1 MDAVTT
7 NADGIVKVAPLL
19 GWTSKGAKPPR
30 TASETFIFL
39 CVFAPLREK
48 PRLRQAPSPVRPGA
62 SPA

>member
-30 TASETFIFL
+30 TASEAFIFL
-39 CVFAPLREK
+39 CAFAPLRLCA
-48 PRLRQAPSPVRPGA
+48 RNRV
-62 SPA
+62 